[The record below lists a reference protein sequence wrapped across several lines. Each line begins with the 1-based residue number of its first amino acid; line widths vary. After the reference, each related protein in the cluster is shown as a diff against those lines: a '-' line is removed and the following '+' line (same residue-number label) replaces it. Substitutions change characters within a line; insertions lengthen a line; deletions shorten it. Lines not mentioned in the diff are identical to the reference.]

1 MSIKLLIADD
11 EDVIRNGITKY
22 IQLHTE
28 RFDKI
33 YLAQNGQEAIDIIFR
48 DRPDIM
54 LMDVQMP
61 LKNGLE
67 VMMEAQKAGILPE
80 TIILSGFDE
89 FRYAQQAL
97 KVGAKDYLLKPCRS
111 SEILHCINEIADE
124 IFGCEEPPKEGNRG
138 EGNGIVE
145 RAIDY
150 INYHYYENLTLSI
163 VAEKVGITAGY
174 LSTLFSQ
181 TLDKKFID
189 YLNESRVEHASTYL
203 MQNYL
208 KTYEI
213 AYKVGFNDEKYFS
226 KVFRK
231 IKGVSPS
238 EYKHRRDC
246 EGETL

>member
-111 SEILHCINEIADE
+111 SEILQCIKD
-124 IFGCEEPPKEGNRG
+124 
-138 EGNGIVE
+138 
-145 RAIDY
+145 
-150 INYHYYENLTLSI
+150 
-163 VAEKVGITAGY
+163 
-174 LSTLFSQ
+174 
-181 TLDKKFID
+181 
-189 YLNESRVEHASTYL
+189 
-203 MQNYL
+203 
-208 KTYEI
+208 
-213 AYKVGFNDEKYFS
+213 
-226 KVFRK
+226 RK
-231 IKGVSPS
+231 SVV
-238 EYKHRRDC
+238 
-246 EGETL
+246 